1 MTQLISSKR
10 INERTVF
17 LTLKCGENDSAFFIQ
32 QLSEQNSIDQVI
44 VFRDAKTKA
53 LRKVTYIENAS
64 NLFGPFNFLLRIWQM
79 WKLRKLNPA
88 LVVGIYEIP
97 HGIIAVIFAVIINK
111 PSTVCIIG
119 NPAYA
124 KLRKGIR
131 MKLTM
136 WILRKASFV
145 TVTGSSSKNFL
156 IKKGLHENK
165 IRILP
170 NTMDF
175 SGFTRPDKKHK
186 KYDIISLGRL
196 SEEKKVDQIIRV
208 IAELKMNYPNIK
220 AAIGGTGPETNK
232 LHQLSNDLGLNDTID
247 FLGFVPEDE
256 LPEFLA
262 SGRIFLLTSE
272 TEGFPRT
279 IIQAASCGAA
289 IVASKVGDMTDVID
303 HEINGFLVDNWDDT
317 TSFVN
322 YVNTL
327 LNNPQLAEQFV
338 EKLDAKVRVQFDNA
352 QAMKVWKDI
361 ITETRTTI

>member
-17 LTLKCGENDSAFFIQ
+17 LTLKCGENDSVFFIQ
-32 QLSEQNSIDQVI
+32 QLSKQNDIDQVI

-53 LRKVTYIENAS
+53 IKKVTYIEKAS
-64 NLFGPFNFLLRIWQM
+64 NLLGPFNFLLRILQM

-97 HGIIAVIFAVIINK
+97 HGLIAVILAAIINK
-111 PSTVCIIG
+111 PSAVCIIG

-156 IKKGLHENK
+156 IKKGLPENK
-165 IRILP
+165 IWILP

-175 SGFTRPDKKHK
+175 SGFTRPDKKQK

-208 IAELKMNYPNIK
+208 IAELKKNYPNLR
-220 AAIGGTGPETNK
+220 AAIGGTGPEKDK
-232 LHQLSNDLGLNDTID
+232 LQQLSNDLGLNDTID
-247 FLGFVPEDE
+247 FLGFVPDDK
-256 LPEFLA
+256 LPGFLA
-262 SGRIFLLTSE
+262 SGQIFLLTSE

-303 HEINGFLVDNWDDT
+303 HEKNGFLVERWDDT
-317 TSFVN
+317 MSFVK
-322 YVNTL
+322 YTKTL
-327 LNNPQLAEQFV
+327 LDNPNIAEQFV
-338 EKLDAKVRVQFDNA
+338 EKLDAKVRIQFDNA

-361 ITETRTTI
+361 ITETKSTI